1 MTLGGQ
7 YAALVWLSLF
17 ILSSTHHKSAV
28 HQIMKMEY
36 NAIKIQG
43 AIKRTEV
50 GRGGLR
56 GFGLLSRTQQWNP
69 TGPGLYHSPQSETT
83 VLEHPL

>member
-7 YAALVWLSLF
+7 YAGLVWFSLF

-43 AIKRTEV
+43 AIK
-50 GRGGLR
+50 GLKWAE
-56 GFGLLSRTQQWNP
+56 GD
-69 TGPGLYHSPQSETT
+69 
-83 VLEHPL
+83 LEDLDY

>member
-7 YAALVWLSLF
+7 CAALVWLSLF

-43 AIKRTEV
+43 AIK
-50 GRGGLR
+50 GLKWAE
-56 GFGLLSRTQQWNP
+56 GD
-69 TGPGLYHSPQSETT
+69 
-83 VLEHPL
+83 LEDLDY